1 MRVAALAYLIC
12 ARDRIRDNVL
22 PLTGETLTHAASEVE
37 SMMLLM
43 LRAAKTCCSAFLMDR
58 NCVASAVE
66 RSAKL
71 NRVTTSAIVATR
83 DELFVGA
90 HTWVRTAI
98 DRTINR
104 ASLPGMS
111 KLPISIAVTAAML
124 SVAACDR
131 NKIKREAE
139 DVQEAREEVQEEQ
152 REEDREVGEAKA
164 ELQEEQAEL
173 SLEVQKQINDLEERY
188 LEIEKDAVS
197 ATQRLEAEGTRAQD
211 ISEIDQAK
219 TLARTRIDD
228 ARKAKTASEATQAL
242 EAAEDALDA
251 FERKVDHHGG
261 NV

>member
-1 MRVAALAYLIC
+1 
-12 ARDRIRDNVL
+12 
-22 PLTGETLTHAASEVE
+22 
-37 SMMLLM
+37 
-43 LRAAKTCCSAFLMDR
+43 
-58 NCVASAVE
+58 
-66 RSAKL
+66 
-71 NRVTTSAIVATR
+71 
-83 DELFVGA
+83 
-90 HTWVRTAI
+90 
-98 DRTINR
+98 
-104 ASLPGMS
+104 MS

-197 ATQRLEAEGTRAQD
+197 ATQRLEAEGTRAQH

-219 TLARTRIDD
+219 TLARTRIDE
-228 ARKAKTASEATQAL
+228 ARNAKTASEATKAL

-251 FERKVDHHGG
+251 FERKVDDHGG